1 MPTQTGFV
9 KPYSTYLYGP
19 YKPNDDLF
27 HFEPEPL
34 NPALPNKH
42 RVFALMTNNQSRVY
56 KFSNF
61 NGGKVV
67 RENIFNKDYLVVG
80 DENIIVAFETNTS
93 TNNLTFTYDFDN
105 SETFFKD
112 NEGNNR
118 DMFGN
123 AIDGPIERQTLIPVN
138 SMTSM

>member
-9 KPYSTYLYGP
+9 KPYGTYLYGP

-42 RVFALMTNNQSRVY
+42 PYIYFNDNKQSRVF

-61 NGGKVV
+61 NGDKVL
-67 RENIFNKDYLVVG
+67 RENIFNKNHLTISN
-80 DENIIVAFETNTS
+80 ENIIVLFKPNTS
-93 TNNLTFTYDFDN
+93 ANNSTFTYYFNN
-105 SETFFKD
+105 SKTFFRIMK
-112 NEGNNR
+112 EIIGTCL
-118 DMFGN
+118 
-123 AIDGPIERQTLIPVN
+123 ETL
-138 SMTSM
+138 

>member
-1 MPTQTGFV
+1 
-9 KPYSTYLYGP
+9 
-19 YKPNDDLF
+19 
-27 HFEPEPL
+27 
-34 NPALPNKH
+34 
-42 RVFALMTNNQSRVY
+42 MTNNQSRVY

-105 SETFFKD
+105 SEKENKMYWFVKILKVLRKET
-112 NEGNNR
+112 
-118 DMFGN
+118 
-123 AIDGPIERQTLIPVN
+123 TLKTICRN
-138 SMTSM
+138 